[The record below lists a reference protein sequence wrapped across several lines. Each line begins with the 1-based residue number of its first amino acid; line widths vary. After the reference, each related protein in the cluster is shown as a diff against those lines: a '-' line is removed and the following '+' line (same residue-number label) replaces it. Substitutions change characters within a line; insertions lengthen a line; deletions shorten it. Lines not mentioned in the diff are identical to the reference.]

1 MVFAGPPVGL
11 TVTQAPPEPRKA
23 PQPAAWYPSLDVACD
38 SVEAL
43 MKRTLTR
50 KPHPTVSHANGV
62 AVDFGFGGPPRRGCE
77 LKASGKFDRTPVDS
91 AAPPTQTQ
99 DEPSTLGDGFQ
110 RAGWVNLPNYQA
122 DGPDGE
128 DEGWRSKE
136 TTCVMRWSWDG
147 GDDGDSTYVP
157 SDDWDLDVG
166 CVPSEPADL
175 PRD

>member
-1 MVFAGPPVGL
+1 MVFAGPPAGW
-11 TVTQAPPEPRKA
+11 TVKPAPPESREA
-23 PQPAAWYPSLDVACD
+23 PQPAAGYLSVGVACD

-50 KPHPTVSHANGV
+50 NLEVRVSRADGV
-62 AVDFGFGGPPRRGCE
+62 PVDFGFGGPPRSGCE
-77 LKASGKFDRTPVDS
+77 LKASGKFDRTPADS
-91 AAPPTQTQ
+91 APRPTQTQ
-99 DEPSTLGDGFQ
+99 DEASTLGEGFK
-110 RAGWVNLPNYQA
+110 RAGWVSLPNYQA

-136 TTCVMRWSWDG
+136 TTCVARLSWDG

-157 SDDWDLDVG
+157 SDNWALDVG
-166 CVPSEPADL
+166 CAPLEPADL